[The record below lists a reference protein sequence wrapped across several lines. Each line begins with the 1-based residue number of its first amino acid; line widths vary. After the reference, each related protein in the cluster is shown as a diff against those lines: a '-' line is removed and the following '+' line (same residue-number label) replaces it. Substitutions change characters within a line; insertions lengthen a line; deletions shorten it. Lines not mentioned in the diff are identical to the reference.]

1 MSAGSL
7 NNGVLSLS
15 KLFVGGA
22 SITPSTTGGIQSLT
36 GDTGGATTG
45 NALDINAT
53 ITQNT
58 GTATASFATSANAIS
73 LAINVPPG
81 SASLSGAMV
90 GDITGGT
97 GAGAPF
103 SITGL
108 GGVQIMNSPN
118 TFGTTLNTQAT
129 ASYTVSL
136 PTALPSDD
144 GQLLSATTAGLC
156 SWVAPGTATLA
167 GAMTGDI
174 NGATG
179 VYAITALKGLS
190 ICNETDTQFKTEFG
204 SKASADYK
212 LFFPPTQGSAGQVL
226 STDGT
231 DSLSWVAPGTASL
244 SGAMVGNITGG
255 TAPYAITGLANV
267 QVMNSA
273 NTFGTTLDTQAT
285 ASYTVSLPTA
295 LPSADG
301 QLLSATTAGLCSW
314 VAPGAPTLAGAM
326 TGAITG
332 GTGTGAPFAITGLAN
347 VQVMNSANTF
357 GTTLD
362 TQASA
367 NYTLSLP
374 ATGGASGQF
383 LSTDG
388 TGVCSWGTPATGGG
402 VFGIAWGLILPSGS
416 NPKVPY
422 NSPSITTW
430 NNGITYPL
438 NALVFD
444 DATPPASY
452 ISLTAG
458 NIGNDPQE
466 AGSTFWSEIAFS
478 AWTGGAN
485 AWTLAVDYDDLRGSL
500 YGGTLPATVYL
511 NSIFQVFQVPYNI
524 SATPSYAG
532 QLVPPY
538 TKATGGTGNWSFG
551 ATGTVAPA
559 STATGIVGVGWVL
572 LANGTAT

>member
-53 ITQNT
+53 ITQNA
-58 GTATASFATSANAIS
+58 GTATASFATSANAVS

-81 SASLSGAMV
+81 STSLAGTMT
-90 GDITGGT
+90 GDITG
-97 GAGAPF
+97 
-103 SITGL
+103 
-108 GGVQIMNSPN
+108 
-118 TFGTTLNTQAT
+118 
-129 ASYTVSL
+129 
-136 PTALPSDD
+136 D
-144 GQLLSATTAGLC
+144 
-156 SWVAPGTATLA
+156 
-167 GAMTGDI
+167 
-174 NGATG
+174 TG
-179 VYAITALKGLS
+179 VYAITDLKGLS
-190 ICNETDTQFKTEFG
+190 ICNETSTQFKTEFG

-212 LFFPPTQGSAGQVL
+212 LFFPPTQGSPGQLL

-231 DSLSWVAPGTASL
+231 DSLSWVAPGSATL
-244 SGAMVGNITGG
+244 SGAMVGTITGG

-267 QVMNSA
+267 EVMNSA

-285 ASYTVSLPTA
+285 ASWTMSLPATGGA
-295 LPSADG
+295 NGNVLSTDG
-301 QLLSATTAGLCSW
+301 TGVCSW

-332 GTGTGAPFAITGLAN
+332 GTGSGAPFAITGLAN

-357 GTTLD
+357 GTTVD

-374 ATGGASGQF
+374 ATGGSAGQF

-402 VFGIAWGLILPSGS
+402 VFGIAWGLILPSGT

-422 NSPSITTW
+422 NSPSIPLW
-430 NNGITYPL
+430 NNGITYAL
-438 NALVFD
+438 NALVYD
-444 DATPPASY
+444 DSTPPATY

-458 NIGNDPQE
+458 NSGNDPTE
-466 AGSTFWSEIAFS
+466 PDSVYWAEVSFPVWA
-478 AWTGGAN
+478 GGAN
-485 AWTLAVDYDDLRGSL
+485 AWTLDVDYNDLRGSL
-500 YGGTLPATVYL
+500 YGGTLPATVYQ
-511 NSIFQVFQVPYNI
+511 NSIFQAFQVPYNI

-538 TKATGGTGNWSFG
+538 TKITGGTGNWTFG

>member
-273 NTFGTTLDTQAT
+273 NTFGTTLDTQA
-285 ASYTVSLPTA
+285 
-295 LPSADG
+295 
-301 QLLSATTAGLCSW
+301 
-314 VAPGAPTLAGAM
+314 
-326 TGAITG
+326 
-332 GTGTGAPFAITGLAN
+332 
-347 VQVMNSANTF
+347 
-357 GTTLD
+357 
-362 TQASA
+362 SA

-538 TKATGGTGNWSFG
+538 TKATGGTGNWSCG
-551 ATGTVAPA
+551 APGTVAPA
-559 STATGIVGVGWVL
+559 STATGIVGGGWVL